1 MPERD
6 YIVKNIK
13 IRQQSIFDMSDL
25 YKIMFRWFTQHNY
38 DFQEKQYMEQ
48 NSPRGKHL
56 EIGWETA
63 KKISDYIKFH
73 IDMKFLILGLDSVE
87 IDLGGLKKKT
97 NKGDIT
103 LELFMDKTPITAG
116 NFVKLVREGFYNGT
130 KFHRVIAGFM
140 IQGGD
145 PSSKGDDSS
154 VYGTGGPGY
163 TIQDEF
169 VEELSNVR
177 GTISMANI
185 GQPNSGGSQFFINLG
200 DNTGLDFNKEPLT
213 SKHPVF
219 GKVAEGMDVVDAIA
233 QVDTDSRDVP
243 VDPLIISEIIVD
255 EK

>member
-1 MPERD
+1 MCIKNTYGIGFSFQKFSD
-6 YIVKNIK
+6 SINSMNKLYIFGFVAALALVGILVFLG
-13 IRQQSIFDMSDL
+13 QAQP
-25 YKIMFRWFTQHNY
+25 TQNP
-38 DFQEKQYMEQ
+38 MVTLRT
-48 NSPRGKHL
+48 S
-56 EIGWETA
+56 
-63 KKISDYIKFH
+63 
-73 IDMKFLILGLDSVE
+73 
-87 IDLGGLKKKT
+87 
-97 NKGDIT
+97 KGDIVI
-103 LELFMDKTPITAG
+103 ELFVDKTPITAG